1 MPRNLAQAKRKQS
14 ESRLGFGIKTQS
26 YIFRFDCAKR
36 GYVAASHT
44 CKRQPCSYGWFV
56 IIYSWCPIMN
66 SPNLDLCPYY
76 WHYWLFPCEVWGG
89 DQKQE
94 GWRLRSSHGHVNSKL
109 AKICDFVF
117 GLIIVFSF
125 RCLFRSGCFIHLLW
139 QMLVAEC
146 PRTLIHILLKDPGGG
161 SSPSLCASTK
171 KLISTESS

>member
-1 MPRNLAQAKRKQS
+1 MCQTGLCCSLTHLQTTTVQL
-14 ESRLGFGIKTQS
+14 RL
-26 YIFRFDCAKR
+26 
-36 GYVAASHT
+36 V
-44 CKRQPCSYGWFV
+44 V

-76 WHYWLFPCEVWGG
+76 WHYWLFSCEVWGG

-109 AKICDFVF
+109 AKICDFVL

-146 PRTLIHILLKDPGGG
+146 PRTLIHILLKDPEGGG